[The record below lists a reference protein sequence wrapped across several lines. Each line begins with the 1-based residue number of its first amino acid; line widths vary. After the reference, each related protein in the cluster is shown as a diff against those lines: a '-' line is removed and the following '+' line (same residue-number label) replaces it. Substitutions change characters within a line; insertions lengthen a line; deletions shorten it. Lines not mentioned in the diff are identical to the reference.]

1 MLELFTISTREDTA
15 TQEFR
20 YRVRII
26 AQEDLQR
33 DPGDTCARVT
43 GVEVFRLFLFRMFH
57 LEFKSCKLQFQLFFY
72 MEILS
77 TPVRA
82 LKHGEVTILWC
93 SQNSLYGS
101 KRSTF
106 NVI

>member
-1 MLELFTISTREDTA
+1 MRKRLDRRQWLQAYKKRGPILTLLELFTISTREDTA

-57 LEFKSCKLQFQLFFY
+57 LEFKSCKLQFQLFFTWKY
-72 MEILS
+72 YQL
-77 TPVRA
+77 
-82 LKHGEVTILWC
+82 LLGH
-93 SQNSLYGS
+93 
-101 KRSTF
+101 
-106 NVI
+106 